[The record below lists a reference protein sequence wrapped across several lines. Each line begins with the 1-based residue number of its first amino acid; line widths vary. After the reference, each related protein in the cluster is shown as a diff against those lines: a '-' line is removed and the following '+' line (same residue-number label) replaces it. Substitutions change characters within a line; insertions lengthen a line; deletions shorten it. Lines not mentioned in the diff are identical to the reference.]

1 MRQLSPTFDSP
12 AHSFFILLITFIILS
27 NTKTGSIECSNG
39 GENMKIAWVTDSS
52 AYLPKDA
59 NHSGL
64 YVVPL
69 QINHENTSYKDG
81 IDLTA
86 EGFYDLLSRSES
98 SPKSSQ
104 PTVYDIEHL
113 FQALEKEYDVII
125 AVLISRQI
133 SGTFDTVSSIAKS
146 LSIPVYLV
154 DSKIVSW
161 PLYDLIEQGRLL
173 EKEGLTALSIS
184 QSLNQKD
191 KMYHNRIF
199 VADLN
204 QLLKG
209 GRIGKVGFL
218 VGSLL
223 KIHPILKFKEGTI
236 QVAYKI
242 RTRRR
247 AILQMI
253 NDFEL
258 PSSDMWVLHCGDEK
272 VANEVKQQL
281 QHKFPTQA
289 INIGELSPIIAIHGG
304 QGSFAIVS
312 KV

>member
-1 MRQLSPTFDSP
+1 
-12 AHSFFILLITFIILS
+12 
-27 NTKTGSIECSNG
+27 
-39 GENMKIAWVTDSS
+39 MKIAWVTDSS
-52 AYLPKDA
+52 VYLPKDA
-59 NHSGL
+59 NHSDL

-69 QINHENTSYKDG
+69 QINHENNTYKDG
-81 IDLTA
+81 IDLST
-86 EGFYDLLSRSES
+86 EDFYELLSQSES
-98 SPKSSQ
+98 APKSSQ
-104 PTVYDIEHL
+104 PAVYDIENL
-113 FQALEKEYDVII
+113 FQALEKEYDAII

-133 SGTFDTVSSIAKS
+133 SGTYDTVASATKS
-146 LSIPVYLV
+146 LSIPVHLV

-161 PLYDLIEQGRLL
+161 PLYDVIEQGRMLA
-173 EKEGLTALSIS
+173 KEGLTPLSIT
-184 QSLNQKD
+184 QSLNEKYM
-191 KMYHNRIF
+191 MYHNRIF

-236 QVAYKI
+236 QVAHKI
-242 RTRRR
+242 RTRKR

-253 NDFEL
+253 NDFE
-258 PSSDMWVLHCGDEK
+258 PTSNDMWVLHCGDEITAK
-272 VANEVKQQL
+272 EVKQQL
-281 QHKFPTQA
+281 QLMFQTQG
-289 INIGELSPIIAIHGG
+289 IKIGELSPIIAIHGG